1 MKKLLVFFILFSS
14 RLTAQTNLDF
24 IQDKP
29 IGVPFFDMNSF
40 TFYNDKKE
48 AVVSTLVR
56 LENKS
61 IQYIQNNGKYES
73 SYEITFMVIDQQGN
87 VVRNETKKDG
97 QTVKTFEA
105 TLTSSNYRIQSYQNI
120 LKSGNYTI
128 KVSIRDLNTNKSFEK
143 INKMTI
149 IGFETQPLLLS
160 DVSIIE
166 TITDTSNKSQIVP
179 LIDDIV
185 TNADKGFSIY
195 FELYQQSMHNKLIRF
210 SIEIENLN
218 QTEPKTSILLG
229 TVDYIV
235 DKRSKQEV
243 FHKFDSKIIPSGDYQ
258 LIVKARDTNDSVLVV
273 RSKNYSFGWINA
285 PTSEKDLDIAIDQLV
300 YFAKTDVRDAMI
312 KAPTFQ
318 EKTKMFFSF
327 WERWDPTPGTP
338 MNEMMNEYYNRVKLS
353 NKLFRAFKIPGWKTD
368 RGMVYIMYGQPD
380 YTESKLSSADSKPYE
395 IWYYYDIHKKYY
407 FMDHTGYGDYRLMN
421 SLTGE
426 SSELR

>member
-1 MKKLLVFFILFSS
+1 MKKLLGIFLLISTQ
-14 RLTAQTNLDF
+14 LTAQTNLDF
-24 IQDKP
+24 IQEKP

-73 SYEITFMVIDQQGN
+73 SYEITFMVTDQQGT
-87 VVRNETKKDG
+87 VIRNETKKDG
-97 QTVKTFEA
+97 QTVGSYEA
-105 TLTSSNYRIQSYQNI
+105 TLTSSTYRIQSYQNI
-120 LKSGNYTI
+120 LKGGDYSI

-143 INKMTI
+143 INKMTVI
-149 IGFETQPLLLS
+149 SYENQPLLLS

-166 TITDTSNKSQIVP
+166 TVTDTSNKSSIVP

-195 FELYQQSMHNKLIRF
+195 FELYQQSMQNKMIRF
-210 SIEIENLN
+210 SIELENLN
-218 QTEPKTSILLG
+218 QTEPKTSFLLG
-229 TVDYIV
+229 TVDYVV
-235 DKRSKQEV
+235 DKRAKQEV

-258 LIVKARDTNDSVLVV
+258 LIVKAKNSADSVLLV
-273 RSKNYSFGWINA
+273 RSKNYSFGWVNA
-285 PTSEKDLDIAIDQLV
+285 PTSETDLDIAIDQLV
-300 YFAKTDVRDAMI
+300 YFAKTEVRDAML
-312 KAPTFQ
+312 KAPNFHD
-318 EKTKMFFSF
+318 KTKLFFVF
-327 WERWDPTPGTP
+327 WEKWDPTPGTA

-353 NKLFRAFKIPGWKTD
+353 NKLFRAFRVPGWKTD

-380 YTESKLSSADSKPYE
+380 YTESKLSSADTKPYE

-426 SSELR
+426 SSDLK